1 MTLDSTQPE
10 AEVTEKKARRLDL
23 IAGVVLSLFAA
34 CMAINNLGA
43 GKYGDDEMIA
53 HNKQA
58 AMYSWYQSKSL
69 KQTMIAGQRDL
80 ILALVA
86 SNTVEK
92 KKVSAMD
99 TFSNTLTLQINRY
112 EKEKN
117 EILNGSK
124 AVGEKNWIQKV
135 DGKLGN
141 VKGAEEWDK
150 EATIL
155 GEAGDVFDR
164 ATLFLDICLVFGAI
178 SIVLQ
183 HYSGKR
189 TFLAFMI
196 VCGVIG
202 TIISSIAYSIAFSI

>member
-1 MTLDSTQPE
+1 MTQENAKPE
-10 AEVTEKKARRLDL
+10 AEVLERKTRRLDL

-34 CMAINNLGA
+34 CMAINDLGA

-69 KQTMIAGQRDL
+69 KQSIVEGQRNL

-86 SNTVEK
+86 SNTIEQ

-99 TFSNTLTLQINRY
+99 TFSNTLTVEIDRY
-112 EKEKN
+112 KKEKK

-124 AVGEKNWIQKV
+124 SVGQKNWIQEV
-135 DGKLGN
+135 DGKLGK
-141 VKGAEEWDK
+141 VKGAEEWDQ
-150 EATIL
+150 EAETL
-155 GEAGDVFDR
+155 GKAGDVFDR
-164 ATLFLDICLVFGAI
+164 ATLFLQICLVFGAI

-183 HYSGKR
+183 NYSGKKV
-189 TFLAFMI
+189 FLGFMI
-196 VCGVIG
+196 VCGVLG
-202 TIISSIAYSIAFSI
+202 TIISTFAYAIAFSI

>member
-1 MTLDSTQPE
+1 MTQDNTPPE
-10 AEVTEKKARRLDL
+10 ESIERKTRRLDL

-34 CMAINNLGA
+34 CMAINDLGA

-69 KQTMIAGQRDL
+69 KQSIVEGQRDL
-80 ILALVA
+80 IVALVA
-86 SNTVEK
+86 SNTIEQT
-92 KKVSAMD
+92 KVSAMD
-99 TFSNTLTLQINRY
+99 TFSNKLTLEINRY
-112 EKEKN
+112 KKEKN
-117 EILNGSK
+117 EILNGSQ
-124 AVGEKNWIQKV
+124 AVGQKNWIQEI
-135 DGKLGN
+135 DGKLGK

-150 EATIL
+150 EAATL

-164 ATLFLDICLVFGAI
+164 ATLFLQICLVFGAI

-189 TFLAFMI
+189 TFLTFMI
-196 VCGVIG
+196 VCGIIG
-202 TIISSIAYSIAFSI
+202 TIISTIAYSITFSL

>member
-1 MTLDSTQPE
+1 MTTENTSTE
-10 AEVTEKKARRLDL
+10 TASTEQKTRRLDL

-34 CMAINNLGA
+34 CMAINDLGA

-53 HNKQA
+53 HNKQG

-69 KQTMIAGQRDL
+69 KQSIVEGQRDL

-86 SNTVEK
+86 SNTIEQ

-99 TFSNTLTLQINRY
+99 TFSNTLTLEANRY

-124 AVGEKNWIQKV
+124 TIGEKNWIQKV
-135 DGKLGN
+135 DGELGK

-150 EATIL
+150 EAATL

-164 ATLFLDICLVFGAI
+164 ATLFLQICLVFGAI

-183 HYSGKR
+183 NYSGKKI
-189 TFLAFMI
+189 FLTFMI
-196 VCGVIG
+196 VCGIIG
-202 TIISSIAYSIAFSI
+202 TVISSIAYSIAFSI

>member
-1 MTLDSTQPE
+1 MTQENTKPE
-10 AEVTEKKARRLDL
+10 AEVIERKTRRLDL

-34 CMAINNLGA
+34 CMAINDLGA

-69 KQTMIAGQRDL
+69 KQSIVEGQRDL
-80 ILALVA
+80 IMALVA
-86 SNTVEK
+86 SNTIEQ

-99 TFSNTLTLQINRY
+99 TFSNTLTVEIDRY
-112 EKEKN
+112 KKEKK

-124 AVGEKNWIQKV
+124 SVGQKNWIQEV
-135 DGKLGN
+135 DGALGK

-150 EATIL
+150 EAETL
-155 GEAGDVFDR
+155 GKAGDVFDR
-164 ATLFLDICLVFGAI
+164 ATLFLQICLVFGAI

-183 HYSGKR
+183 NYSGKR
-189 TFLAFMI
+189 VFLGFMI

-202 TIISSIAYSIAFSI
+202 TLISTIAYSIAFSI